1 MEKKVSVNSRIMFVA
16 MLNITIVVLELV
28 YGSISNSLA
37 LITDALHNLGDVL
50 ALFVALIASYYALK
64 AASSKMTF
72 GYVRAEMM
80 AAFVNSLF
88 LCITMTYI
96 LYESVLRFFN
106 PILIET
112 NSVILVATVALIV
125 NGISAYLLKDYHHL
139 HHHHGHKEHNHNHEN
154 SHSCN
159 HQHSNSE
166 DLNMKAAYLHML
178 GDAGISLGV
187 IIGAIATM
195 YLNTPYI
202 DPIITFLFGV
212 YILKSSFSVLQESFM
227 SLMDANK
234 EDISKYEKM
243 LLSFDEIEAVHDIHL
258 IHPSSK
264 EKYFSS
270 HIILK
275 DNLSLKE
282 IELLLETIRN
292 KLKHLGVSHS
302 LLQPESTKYSSSTN
316 HCDSHFE
323 TQEITPQNNKLKLHN
338 TKQLDSKI
346 FFSDK
351 NTFIK
356 ILHKSNIYKLLFT
369 KDSKLI
375 LTK

>member
-16 MLNITIVVLELV
+16 MLNITIVILELV
-28 YGSISNSLA
+28 YGAISNSLA

-50 ALFVALIASYYALK
+50 ALFVALIAAYYALK

-72 GYVRAEMM
+72 GFVRAEMM

-96 LYESVLRFFN
+96 LYEAVLRFFN

-112 NSVILVATVALIV
+112 NSVIFVATVALIV

-139 HHHHGHKEHNHNHEN
+139 HHHHGHKEHNHDHGH

-159 HQHSNSE
+159 HQHSHNE

-212 YILKSSFSVLQESFM
+212 YILKSSFGVLQESFM

-243 LLSFDEIEAVHDIHL
+243 LLSFDEIEAIHDLHL

-264 EKYFSS
+264 EKYFSA

-275 DNLSLKE
+275 NNQAIKE
-282 IELLLETIRN
+282 IEQLLEKIRH
-292 KLKHLGVSHS
+292 KLQHFGVTHT
-302 LLQPESTKYSSSTN
+302 LLQPETSKYMHTSN
-316 HCDSHFE
+316 YCDGH
-323 TQEITPQNNKLKLHN
+323 
-338 TKQLDSKI
+338 
-346 FFSDK
+346 
-351 NTFIK
+351 
-356 ILHKSNIYKLLFT
+356 
-369 KDSKLI
+369 
-375 LTK
+375 